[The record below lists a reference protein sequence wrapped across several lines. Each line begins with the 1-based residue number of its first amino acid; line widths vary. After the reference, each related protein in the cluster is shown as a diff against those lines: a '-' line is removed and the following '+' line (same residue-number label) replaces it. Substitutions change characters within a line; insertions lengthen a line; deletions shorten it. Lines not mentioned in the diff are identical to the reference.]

1 MVIFSTSGK
10 TQWKHT
16 PQIWEQLR
24 HLVKIEVTVDMDF
37 WSNRS
42 HNRTKHET
50 KVKHGPEANH
60 KGSLKSLLTA

>member
-24 HLVKIEVTVDMDF
+24 HLVKIEVTVDKDF

-42 HNRTKHET
+42 HTNLIKDLGQNTK
-50 KVKHGPEANH
+50 
-60 KGSLKSLLTA
+60 LK